1 MTGERGNVLARR
13 LSLTGGVRDN
23 TAAFAKLAHWRG
35 NETVPIE
42 PDVWIGTLGQVQFS
56 RTAPSGRA

>member
-1 MTGERGNVLARR
+1 M
-13 LSLTGGVRDN
+13 
-23 TAAFAKLAHWRG
+23 AAFAKLAHWRG

-56 RTAPSGRA
+56 GQHLPAGLQHPPFHPPGRAQIAQP